1 MKAGRYPENFRPK
14 QLPPDHPRHHD
25 ADAKGYRCGCEGTDD
40 DYVIW
45 MLMAGRG
52 HGKSLVGSTWIVR
65 QALKQPDSEWAVFA
79 PTFRDVRK
87 VCIEGSTGILAA
99 LSTAELANY
108 RRNELQIQ
116 LSNGSVIY
124 GYSADQP
131 ERARGA
137 NLSGAWCVARGEV
150 VTTSDGL
157 VAIEDV
163 TPGMMVWTRS
173 GYRRVLAA
181 RMTARDAPV
190 LRVTSVGGM
199 SVRLTAEHRVWA
211 GMYGWVQ
218 AKDLRLG
225 YKLRRT
231 VGDDYCDRVAPDGA
245 ADVFD
250 LTVEGSPEFF
260 ASGLLVHNCE
270 ELGSWRYESTWHE
283 GLVPALRKGKN
294 PRIVVTTTPRPTKLI
309 KDLTSRKDG
318 SVHIT
323 RGSTW
328 ENEDNLS
335 ATALAELRRRYEG
348 TRIGRQELEGELL
361 EDIEG
366 ALWSRANIDADR
378 VKPSEVPD
386 LTRVVVAIDP
396 AVTSNED
403 SDESGI
409 VVVGHAGDHGY
420 VLGDYSLRGTPNEV
434 INKAIHAY
442 HVHNA
447 DVIVAE
453 VNNGGDWIGSLL
465 RTVDTNIP
473 YRTVRASRGKAIRAQ
488 PVSSLYEQHRMHHV
502 GSFPE
507 MEDEMCG
514 FVPGIP
520 GDSPNRMDALVWGGT
535 DLTGIVGGD
544 WNDAYGTGKCF
555 TCGHTYVLAGHPKCP
570 KCGTMN

>member
-1 MKAGRYPENFRPK
+1 MPG
-14 QLPPDHPRHHD
+14 
-25 ADAKGYRCGCEGTDD
+25 
-40 DYVIW
+40 
-45 MLMAGRG
+45 
-52 HGKSLVGSTWIVR
+52 
-65 QALKQPDSEWAVFA
+65 
-79 PTFRDVRK
+79 
-87 VCIEGSTGILAA
+87 
-99 LSTAELANY
+99 
-108 RRNELQIQ
+108 
-116 LSNGSVIY
+116 
-124 GYSADQP
+124 
-131 ERARGA
+131 
-137 NLSGAWCVARGEV
+137 
-150 VTTSDGL
+150 GL
-157 VAIEDV
+157 
-163 TPGMMVWTRS
+163 
-173 GYRRVLAA
+173 
-181 RMTARDAPV
+181 
-190 LRVTSVGGM
+190 
-199 SVRLTAEHRVWA
+199 
-211 GMYGWVQ
+211 
-218 AKDLRLG
+218 
-225 YKLRRT
+225 
-231 VGDDYCDRVAPDGA
+231 
-245 ADVFD
+245 ADVYD
-250 LTVEGSPEFF
+250 LQVEDAHEFT
-260 ASGLLVHNCE
+260 ANGIIVHNCE

-283 GLVPALRKGKN
+283 GLVPALRKGQN
-294 PRIVVTTTPRPTKLI
+294 PRIVVTTTPRPTRLI

-328 ENEDNLS
+328 ENADNLS
-335 ATALAELRRRYEG
+335 ASALAELKRRYEG

-366 ALWSRANIDADR
+366 ALWSRSNIDADR
-378 VKPSEVPD
+378 VGPSQVPD

-420 VLGDYSLRGTPNEV
+420 VLGDYTLRGTPNEV

-442 HVHNA
+442 HVHSA

-514 FVPGIP
+514 FVPGVTKE
-520 GDSPNRMDALVWGGT
+520 SPNRMDALVWAST
-535 DLTGIVGGD
+535 DLTEIVGGD
-544 WNDAYGTGKCF
+544 WHDAYGTIKCF
-555 TCGHTYVLAGHPKCP
+555 TCGHTYVLKSHEKCP